1 MHVQYPIRLSTAAA
15 FGASKSTREFA
26 AAASSRSR
34 RSRPGDRT
42 GLSTGE
48 AAMLVAFDR
57 AQHRVQSALH
67 GIAAERVAHFVP
79 PK

>member
-1 MHVQYPIRLSTAAA
+1 MSVHYPIRLSTAAA
-15 FGASKSTREFA
+15 FGASRSSREPAA
-26 AAASSRSR
+26 AAASRSR
-34 RSRPGDRT
+34 GSRPGDRT
-42 GLSTGE
+42 PLSTWE

-57 AQHRVQSALH
+57 AQHRVQTRLH

>member
-1 MHVQYPIRLSTAAA
+1 MRVQYPIRLSTAAA
-15 FGASKSTREFA
+15 FGASRSSLEPT

-34 RSRPGDRT
+34 RSRPGDRAP
-42 GLSTGE
+42 LSTWE
-48 AAMLVAFDR
+48 AAMLAAFDR
-57 AQHRVQSALH
+57 AQHRVQTQLH